1 MHQQGG
7 MTNRTGAGGG
17 GEACGNPSGA
27 CGPLVTGASWAPW
40 DLSAAYVLLLMI
52 EKLPQQLVMDH

>member
-1 MHQQGG
+1 
-7 MTNRTGAGGG
+7 MTNRTGAGGW